1 MEKLVFIC
9 GLHRSGT
16 SILHKTLSG
25 SKFFSG
31 FHDTGIFE
39 DEGQH
44 LQSVYPPDMDFG
56 GPGKFAFNENSR
68 LNENSELINAE
79 NREKLL
85 KEWGKYWDEQKP
97 IWIEK
102 SPPNLIRMR
111 FLQEM
116 FPEAYF
122 ITISRHPIAVS
133 LATKKWSK
141 TPIDNLI
148 KHWVTAHEIYLEDR
162 KKIKKE
168 LYFSYEEMVQYP
180 ERVMK
185 EVENFL
191 KTDIS
196 FVNNFKNF
204 NGKYYDIWNEDKIWQ
219 FLKRHNKKK
228 SIELYE
234 NDVNKLGYSL
244 VDFEKYPNLRLNKKM
259 N

>member
-1 MEKLVFIC
+1 MQKLVFIC

-25 SKFFSG
+25 SKNISG

-44 LQSVYPPDMDFG
+44 LQSVFPPDMDFG
-56 GPGKFAFNENSR
+56 GPGKFAFNEKSR
-68 LNENSELINAE
+68 LDETSSLITPENK
-79 NREKLL
+79 EKLL
-85 KEWGKYWDEQKP
+85 KEWGKYWDKEKS

-111 FLQEM
+111 FFQEL
-116 FPEAYF
+116 FPDAYF

-148 KHWVTAHEIYLEDR
+148 KHWITAHEIYQNDR
-162 KKIKKE
+162 KQIDKE
-168 LYFSYEEMVQYP
+168 IYLSYEEMVHSP
-180 ERVMK
+180 DKVIK
-185 EVENFL
+185 EIEDFL
-191 KTDIS
+191 GTDIP
-196 FVNNFKNF
+196 FENNFKNF
-204 NGKYYDIWNEDKIWQ
+204 NGKYFDLWNEDKVWQ
-219 FLKRHNKKK
+219 FLKKSRKKK

-234 NDVNKLGYSL
+234 NGVNKFGYSL
-244 VDFEKYPNLRLNKKM
+244 VDFEKYPSLRRNKKE
-259 N
+259 